1 MDKEEL
7 MIMLEEE
14 GCLVADDY
22 NDCLIG
28 ITEGANPVAVYSAQ
42 KIIAKIV
49 DEIKSNEDFDGEDP
63 YITAVEHFQY
73 NIVGAYVGEKT
84 PVYINML
91 DDE

>member
-28 ITEGANPVAVYSAQ
+28 ITEGANPVAVYSTQ

>member
-1 MDKEEL
+1 MNREEL

-14 GCLVADDY
+14 ECLVADDY

-28 ITEGANPVAVYSAQ
+28 ITEGATPVAVYSAQ
-42 KIIAKIV
+42 KVIAKIV
-49 DEIKSNEDFDGEDP
+49 EEIKSEKNYEGEDP
-63 YITAVEHFQY
+63 YIDAVEHFQY

>member
-42 KIIAKIV
+42 KIISKIV
-49 DEIKSNEDFDGEDP
+49 DEIKSNEDYDGEDP